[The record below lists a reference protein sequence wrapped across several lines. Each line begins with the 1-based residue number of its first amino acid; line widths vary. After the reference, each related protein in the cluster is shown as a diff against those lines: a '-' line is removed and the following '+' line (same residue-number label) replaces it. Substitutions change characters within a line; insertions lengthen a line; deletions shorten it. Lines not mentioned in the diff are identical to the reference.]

1 MKLSSPAAQRNRDPI
16 LDVLRHCL
24 PGQGLILEIASG
36 SGEHIAHFAAALPG
50 LDWQPSDRDPNQLAS
65 INAYVAESGRTNLRP
80 PLVIDTLRNDWHK
93 AIPPRAAA
101 DRAAAERG
109 IAGILCINMVH
120 ISDWSA
126 VVGLL
131 DGAAALLA
139 KGAPLFLYGPYR
151 RAGVATAPS
160 NEAFDA
166 SLKQRNSAWGLRDLE
181 TVERAAMSCGFG
193 PAEVT
198 EMPANNLALVFRRA

>member
-24 PGQGLILEIASG
+24 PKEGLILEIASG

-65 INAYVAESGRTNLRP
+65 INAYVAESGRANLRA

-93 AIPPRAAA
+93 AIAAP
-101 DRAAAERG
+101 G
-109 IAGILCINMVH
+109 IARQGVAGILCINMVH

-139 KGAPLFLYGPYR
+139 RGAPLFLYGPYR

-181 TVERAAMSCGFG
+181 AVERAAMSCGFG